1 MDKSSTQTH
10 ANGQKKRRDREIKD
24 CHRPTLLERKQAEK
38 STLVQLTIGKNA
50 RTPKLILKKLSVN
63 DLLSYMNNSAMAT
76 ESNSNDTITSQT
88 SESEDWH
95 LCVSTTSEE
104 DLQASP
110 ISKSKL
116 TSTSRLNKTI
126 P

>member
-10 ANGQKKRRDREIKD
+10 ADGQKKRRDREIQHF
-24 CHRPTLLERKQAEK
+24 HRPKDSERKQVKK
-38 STLVQLTIGKNA
+38 STLVQHMIGNNA
-50 RTPKLILKKLSVN
+50 RTPKLILKKLNIN
-63 DLLSYMNNSAMAT
+63 DLLPYMNNSAMAT
-76 ESNSNDTITSQT
+76 ESKSNDTNTSQT

-104 DLQASP
+104 DCQASP
-110 ISKSKL
+110 
-116 TSTSRLNKTI
+116 TSTSKRMNKTI